1 MEFGDQVLVQFTV
14 PELTTDGIMQKRV
27 RGVEL
32 YAGPAGQPF
41 NREQWMASARR
52 VPFDVMAPGPVEKE
66 FPVAT
71 EWFGQAILIA
81 GRIIGETGRASDWG
95 GNEILTVERP
105 LAAPAGFQ
113 AAPSPSGVALRWT
126 GSGPRYRVLRSLPD
140 SPAEA
145 ERALVPIGETDMATY
160 VDANAVYGMHYR
172 YMVVAM
178 ADEKHQSL
186 PSEAASITPMDIFP
200 PAVPIDVMARPGP
213 QSVDLV
219 WTRNMEEDFQ
229 GYNVRRS
236 VGTGPFEL
244 IAPLLVPPAYVDRA
258 VESGKQYRYTVT
270 AVDMLGNESAQSA
283 PVTAVVP

>member
-1 MEFGDQVLVQFTV
+1 MEFGDQILVQFTL
-14 PELTTDGIMQKRV
+14 PELTTDGIVQQRV

-41 NREQWMASARR
+41 DRGQWMASARR
-52 VPFDVMAPGPVEKE
+52 VPVDVTAPGPMEKE
-66 FPVAT
+66 FPVAP
-71 EWFGQAILIA
+71 EWFGRQIVIA

-95 GNEILTVERP
+95 GNEILAVELP
-105 LAAPAGFQ
+105 LTAPTAFQ

-140 SPAEA
+140 APGEP
-145 ERALVPIGETDMATY
+145 ERALVPIGETDTATY

-186 PSEAASITPMDIFP
+186 PSEAVSITPMDVFA
-200 PAVPIDVMARPGP
+200 PAVPTGVMARPGP
-213 QSVDLV
+213 QSVDLT
-219 WTRNMEEDFQ
+219 WTRNMEDDFQ

-236 VGTGPFEL
+236 AGTGPFEL
-244 IAPLLVPPAYVDRA
+244 IARLLVAPAYEDRA

-270 AVDMLGNESAQSA
+270 AVDMLGNESALSA
-283 PVTAVVP
+283 PITAVVP